1 MANFFQW
8 IGLAFGFGIVAF
20 GVFGVFGFF
29 RGLSLP
35 PNSPEHRAHGKG
47 DNWRI

>member
-1 MANFFQW
+1 MAGILQCM
-8 IGLAFGFGIVAF
+8 GLAFGIAVVAF
-20 GVFGVFGFF
+20 GVMGFF

-47 DNWRI
+47 DNWRT